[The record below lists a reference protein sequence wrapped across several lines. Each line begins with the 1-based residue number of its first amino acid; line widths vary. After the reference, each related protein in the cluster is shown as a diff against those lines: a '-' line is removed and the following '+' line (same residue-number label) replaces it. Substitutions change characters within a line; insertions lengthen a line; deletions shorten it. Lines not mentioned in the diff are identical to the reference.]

1 MGSGRSSARRSRL
14 SAVCVA
20 VAPTSLTSWGRLASA
35 RGMAKALKSCCEK
48 TLNLQ
53 LKHIRNNYISFP
65 VIKDIPCPVCRQ
77 IIPVRVYEKP
87 DEANP

>member
-1 MGSGRSSARRSRL
+1 
-14 SAVCVA
+14 
-20 VAPTSLTSWGRLASA
+20 
-35 RGMAKALKSCCEK
+35 MAKALKSCCEK

-77 IIPVRVYEKP
+77 IIPVRVHEKP